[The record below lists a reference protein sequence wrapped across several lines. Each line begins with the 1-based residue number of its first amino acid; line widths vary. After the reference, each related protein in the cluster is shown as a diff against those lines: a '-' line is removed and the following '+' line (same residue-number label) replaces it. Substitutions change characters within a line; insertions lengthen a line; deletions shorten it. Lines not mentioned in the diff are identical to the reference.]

1 MSCHQ
6 ISIGHCGDVITNG
19 AIQSFLVDSLRC
31 GIAELAWIG
40 NVIFE
45 GSLGIFVGWQNQV
58 QFSSTGLTQPLP
70 NQTNFSYPETPGAR
84 TQLNRRSDAWGG
96 CSKIFQKS
104 EKIVLPAFRIF
115 LSALP

>member
-6 ISIGHCGDVITNG
+6 ISIGHCGDVITNR

-31 GIAELAWIG
+31 GVAELAWIG

-45 GSLGIFVGWQNQV
+45 GSLG
-58 QFSSTGLTQPLP
+58 
-70 NQTNFSYPETPGAR
+70 SYPETPGAR

-104 EKIVLPAFRIF
+104 EKI
-115 LSALP
+115 